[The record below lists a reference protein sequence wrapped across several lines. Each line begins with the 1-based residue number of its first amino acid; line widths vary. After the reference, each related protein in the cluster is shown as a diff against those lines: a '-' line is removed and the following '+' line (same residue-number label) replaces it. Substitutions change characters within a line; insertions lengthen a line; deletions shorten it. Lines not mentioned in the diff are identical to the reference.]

1 MMATSGNRE
10 CSSMRTINTR
20 QWEKAT
26 DLKVDW
32 IAHLLSVYNKEI
44 EAGSQAHFRGGA
56 TLEVPNLR
64 SELIHFTI
72 EKLLF
77 SQIITI

>member
-1 MMATSGNRE
+1 MGLGFQNKLRE
-10 CSSMRTINTR
+10 HNPLTG
-20 QWEKAT
+20 T

-32 IAHLLSVYNKEI
+32 IVHLLSVYNKKI
-44 EAGSQAHFRGGA
+44 EAGSQAHFSGWRHIGSSQF
-56 TLEVPNLR
+56 EER
-64 SELIHFTI
+64 LIHFTI